1 MEWGW
6 CRFGC
11 DGLCLFGCLDA
22 VTFLLV
28 DVVQCFGAVLVAAK
42 RRWLRWSGF
51 VEFFLS
57 LSGFCFGFFSWC
69 KRVSEYLWDA
79 CSCYG
84 AFGVRREMHA
94 VVPYWYQ
101 SKAGTVTYQKIMPH
115 ANSDGSAMTLT
126 IFCVEVKGLK
136 SWRPQSSHGWTES
149 CQADWCVARP
159 YPYGCAYG
167 VGLLLIKWCF
177 VGSGGLILSLVCVGR
192 VSCLSC

>member
-1 MEWGW
+1 M
-6 CRFGC
+6 
-11 DGLCLFGCLDA
+11 
-22 VTFLLV
+22 LV
-28 DVVQCFGAVLVAAK
+28 HATVRL
-42 RRWLRWSGF
+42 
-51 VEFFLS
+51 
-57 LSGFCFGFFSWC
+57 
-69 KRVSEYLWDA
+69 
-79 CSCYG
+79 
-84 AFGVRREMHA
+84 AFGVRCMQLYLIGKFYSVFYRRWAFEPSWCYVFYSCVLVISVFLLRSLGLFWFTSSSYLFIHWYGA
-94 VVPYWYQ
+94 LSPRYQ

-115 ANSDGSAMTLT
+115 SNSDGSAMTLT